1 MQTALTQNKPH
12 FSIPSIIAVAA
23 AIGSFFVSAGAGFAL
38 AILAITFGVFGFL
51 LSFAPS
57 VRGGV
62 VSMLSL
68 VLALIGMIAAIIKAF
83 VR

>member
-23 AIGSFFVSAGAGFAL
+23 AIGSFFVHAGAGFAL
-38 AILAITFGVFGFL
+38 AIVAIIFGVFGFL

-62 VSMLSL
+62 VSILSL
-68 VLALIGMIAAIIKAF
+68 FLASIGVIVAIIKAF